1 MCFLLLGCMFV
12 HCPDVV
18 TSLTVPSH
26 SLFLDYCNLTD
37 LPLSLQSI
45 TFILGPPVKISH
57 VQQDSSTDPQT
68 YLKSAKP
75 GCSPAFP
82 NSVNSLITPKFPSAP
97 ISYKSLLF
105 SSLGTNNL
113 CHFFP
118 PNLSVFL
125 ISTITHK
132 IPFLEHFSSFL
143 TGFVVSALTTGN
155 LFSPQWSQPFW
166 HQGPVSWKIIFPSTR
181 GEEWFW
187 DD

>member
-1 MCFLLLGCMFV
+1 M
-12 HCPDVV
+12 
-18 TSLTVPSH
+18 
-26 SLFLDYCNLTD
+26 
-37 LPLSLQSI
+37 
-45 TFILGPPVKISH
+45 
-57 VQQDSSTDPQT
+57 
-68 YLKSAKP
+68 
-75 GCSPAFP
+75 
-82 NSVNSLITPKFPSAP
+82 NSLITPKFPSAP

-118 PNLSVFL
+118 QNLSVFL

-166 HQGPVSWKIIFPSTR
+166 HQGPVSWKIIFPRTR

-187 DD
+187 DDWSALHLLYTLFLLLLDQLHLRSSGIRSCVYGYTVTIMFQY